1 MIKSAVSL
9 KAHAKINLHLE
20 VLGKRS
26 DGFHDLVS
34 VFAPISLADE
44 LLMQRIPDKKECKV
58 LSPLAE
64 LPVENTITRAYEEFK
79 NFTGISEGVSVRILK
94 RIPEGAGL
102 GGGSS
107 DAASVLLGLN
117 DMFSS
122 DLKEE
127 DLRAI
132 ALKIGSDVPFFL
144 KESAG
149 VVTGRGELFE
159 PIQARTDCFGIL
171 IWPDVQSSTKEAY
184 SLLDQQKGMLSGEHE
199 AWGYEKLV
207 AQYQAPFK
215 VWRFV
220 NDFQPVLEQRYP
232 VIAQARKELYEQG
245 AEFAQM
251 SGSGSAVF
259 GLFGSE
265 NLMTSA
271 FQTLLKRWRWCKPFL
286 LLA

>member
-44 LLMQRIPDKKECKV
+44 LLMQRKPDKKECKV

-64 LPVENTITRAYEEFK
+64 LPAENTITRAYEEFK

-117 DMFSS
+117 DMFSA

-144 KESAG
+144 GNGAA
-149 VVTGRGELFE
+149 VVKGRGEEIKRLSLFS
-159 PIQARTDCFGIL
+159 DYFGIL
-171 IWPDVQSSTKEAY
+171 IYPGIKSATPRGY
-184 SLLDQQKGMLSGEHE
+184 SLLGRKES
-199 AWGYEKLV
+199 EKLNP
-207 AQYQAPFK
+207 AFDPELFCGKDCREWPFFNSFEDVLFNEYPAIK
-215 VWRFV
+215 KAKLDLLTYGA
-220 NDFQPVLEQRYP
+220 DFAL
-232 VIAQARKELYEQG
+232 
-245 AEFAQM
+245 M
-251 SGSGSAVF
+251 SGAGSSVF
-259 GLFGSE
+259 GLFKDEKTAE
-265 NLMTSA
+265 NAYSKLFA
-271 FQTLLKRWRWCKPFL
+271 EYPQCFFFL
-286 LLA
+286 LLAF

>member
-117 DMFSS
+117 DMFSA

-144 KESAG
+144 ENGAA
-149 VVTGRGELFE
+149 VVKGRGEDIKRLSLFS
-159 PIQARTDCFGIL
+159 DYFGIL
-171 IWPDVQSSTKEAY
+171 IYPGIKSATPRAY
-184 SLLDQQKGMLSGEHE
+184 SLLG
-199 AWGYEKLV
+199 
-207 AQYQAPFK
+207 
-215 VWRFV
+215 
-220 NDFQPVLEQRYP
+220 
-232 VIAQARKELYEQG
+232 RKESEIRKPAFDPELFCGKDCREWPFFNSFEDVLFNEYPAIKKAKLDLLKYG
-245 AEFAQM
+245 ADFALM
-251 SGSGSAVF
+251 SGAGSSVF
-259 GLFGSE
+259 GLFKDEKTAE
-265 NLMTSA
+265 NAYSKLFA
-271 FQTLLKRWRWCKPFL
+271 EYPQCFFFL
-286 LLA
+286 LLAF

>member
-1 MIKSAVSL
+1 MIKSAISL

-144 KESAG
+144 ENGAA
-149 VVTGRGELFE
+149 VVRGRGEEIKRVSLFS
-159 PIQARTDCFGIL
+159 DYFGIL
-171 IWPDVQSSTKEAY
+171 IYPGIKSATPRAY
-184 SLLDQQKGMLSGEHE
+184 RLLG
-199 AWGYEKLV
+199 
-207 AQYQAPFK
+207 
-215 VWRFV
+215 
-220 NDFQPVLEQRYP
+220 
-232 VIAQARKELYEQG
+232 RKESEIRNPAFDPELFCGKDCREWPFFNSFEDVIFNEYPAIKKAKLDLLKYG
-245 AEFAQM
+245 ADFALM
-251 SGSGSAVF
+251 SGAGSSVF
-259 GLFGSE
+259 GLFKDEKTVKNAYSKLFAE
-265 NLMTSA
+265 YPQC
-271 FQTLLKRWRWCKPFL
+271 FFFL
-286 LLA
+286 LLAF

>member
-117 DMFSS
+117 DMFSA

-144 KESAG
+144 ENGAA
-149 VVTGRGELFE
+149 VVKGRGEEIKRVSLFS
-159 PIQARTDCFGIL
+159 DYFGIL
-171 IWPDVQSSTKEAY
+171 IYPGIKSATPRAY
-184 SLLDQQKGMLSGEHE
+184 SLLGRKES
-199 AWGYEKLV
+199 EKLNP
-207 AQYQAPFK
+207 AFDPELFCGKDCREWPFFNSFEDVLFNEYPAIK
-215 VWRFV
+215 KAKLDLLTYGA
-220 NDFQPVLEQRYP
+220 DFAL
-232 VIAQARKELYEQG
+232 
-245 AEFAQM
+245 M
-251 SGSGSAVF
+251 SGAGSSVF
-259 GLFGSE
+259 GLFKDEKTAE
-265 NLMTSA
+265 NAYSKLFA
-271 FQTLLKRWRWCKPFL
+271 EYPQCFFFL
-286 LLA
+286 LLAF

>member
-117 DMFSS
+117 DMFSA

-144 KESAG
+144 GNGAA
-149 VVTGRGELFE
+149 VVKGRGEEIKRLSLFS
-159 PIQARTDCFGIL
+159 DYFGIL
-171 IWPDVQSSTKEAY
+171 IYPGIKSATPRAY
-184 SLLDQQKGMLSGEHE
+184 SLLG
-199 AWGYEKLV
+199 
-207 AQYQAPFK
+207 
-215 VWRFV
+215 
-220 NDFQPVLEQRYP
+220 
-232 VIAQARKELYEQG
+232 RKESEIRKPAFDPELFCGKDCREWPFFNSFEDVLFNEYPAIKKAKLDLLKYG
-245 AEFAQM
+245 ADFALM
-251 SGSGSAVF
+251 SGAGSSVF
-259 GLFGSE
+259 GLFKDEKTAE
-265 NLMTSA
+265 NAYSKLFA
-271 FQTLLKRWRWCKPFL
+271 EYPQCFFFL
-286 LLA
+286 LLAF

>member
-117 DMFSS
+117 DMFSA

-144 KESAG
+144 ENGAA
-149 VVTGRGELFE
+149 VVRGRGEEIKRVSLFS
-159 PIQARTDCFGIL
+159 DYFGIL
-171 IWPDVQSSTKEAY
+171 IYPGIKSATPRAY
-184 SLLDQQKGMLSGEHE
+184 SLLG
-199 AWGYEKLV
+199 
-207 AQYQAPFK
+207 
-215 VWRFV
+215 
-220 NDFQPVLEQRYP
+220 
-232 VIAQARKELYEQG
+232 RKESEIRKPAFDPELFCGKDCREWPFFNSFEDVLFNEYPAIKKAKLDLLTYG
-245 AEFAQM
+245 ADFALM
-251 SGSGSAVF
+251 SGAGSSVF
-259 GLFGSE
+259 GLFKDEKTAE
-265 NLMTSA
+265 NAYSKLFA
-271 FQTLLKRWRWCKPFL
+271 EYPQCFFFL
-286 LLA
+286 LLAF

>member
-127 DLRAI
+127 DLKAI

-144 KESAG
+144 EDGAA
-149 VVTGRGELFE
+149 VVKGRGEEIKRVSLFS
-159 PIQARTDCFGIL
+159 DYFGIL
-171 IWPDVQSSTKEAY
+171 IYPGIKSATPRAY
-184 SLLDQQKGMLSGEHE
+184 SLLG
-199 AWGYEKLV
+199 
-207 AQYQAPFK
+207 
-215 VWRFV
+215 
-220 NDFQPVLEQRYP
+220 
-232 VIAQARKELYEQG
+232 RKESEIRKPAFNPKLFCGKDCREWPFFNSFEDVLFNEYPAIKKAKLDLLTYG
-245 AEFAQM
+245 ADFALM
-251 SGSGSAVF
+251 SGAGSSVF
-259 GLFGSE
+259 GLFKDEKTAE
-265 NLMTSA
+265 NAYSKLFA
-271 FQTLLKRWRWCKPFL
+271 EYPQCFFFL
-286 LLA
+286 LLAF

>member
-44 LLMQRIPDKKECKV
+44 LLMQRIPDKKECRV

-64 LPVENTITRAYEEFK
+64 LPAENTITRAYEEFK

-117 DMFSS
+117 DMFSA

-144 KESAG
+144 GNGAA
-149 VVTGRGELFE
+149 VVKGRGEEIKRLSLFS
-159 PIQARTDCFGIL
+159 DYFGIL
-171 IWPDVQSSTKEAY
+171 IYPGIKSTTPRAY
-184 SLLDQQKGMLSGEHE
+184 RLLG
-199 AWGYEKLV
+199 
-207 AQYQAPFK
+207 
-215 VWRFV
+215 
-220 NDFQPVLEQRYP
+220 
-232 VIAQARKELYEQG
+232 RKESEIRKPAFDPELFCGKDCREWPFFNSFEDVLFNEYPAIKKAKLDLLKYG
-245 AEFAQM
+245 ADFALM
-251 SGSGSAVF
+251 SGAGSSVF
-259 GLFGSE
+259 GLFKDEKTAE
-265 NLMTSA
+265 NAYSKLFA
-271 FQTLLKRWRWCKPFL
+271 EYPQCFFFL
-286 LLA
+286 LLAF

>member
-117 DMFSS
+117 DMFSA

-144 KESAG
+144 GNGAA
-149 VVTGRGELFE
+149 VVKGRGEEIKRLSLFS
-159 PIQARTDCFGIL
+159 DYFGIL
-171 IWPDVQSSTKEAY
+171 IYPGIKSATPRAY
-184 SLLDQQKGMLSGEHE
+184 SLLGRKES
-199 AWGYEKLV
+199 EKLNP
-207 AQYQAPFK
+207 AFDPELFCGKDCREWPFFNSFEDVLFNEYPAIK
-215 VWRFV
+215 KAKLDLLTYGA
-220 NDFQPVLEQRYP
+220 DFAL
-232 VIAQARKELYEQG
+232 
-245 AEFAQM
+245 M
-251 SGSGSAVF
+251 SGAGSSVF
-259 GLFGSE
+259 GLFKDEKTAE
-265 NLMTSA
+265 NAYSKLFA
-271 FQTLLKRWRWCKPFL
+271 EYPQCFFFL
-286 LLA
+286 LLAF

>member
-144 KESAG
+144 ENGAA
-149 VVTGRGELFE
+149 VVRGRGEEIKRVSLFS
-159 PIQARTDCFGIL
+159 DYFGIL
-171 IWPDVQSSTKEAY
+171 IYPGIKSTTPRAY
-184 SLLDQQKGMLSGEHE
+184 SLLGRKES
-199 AWGYEKLV
+199 EKLNP
-207 AQYQAPFK
+207 AFDPELFCGKDCREWPFFNSFEDVLFNEYPAIK
-215 VWRFV
+215 KAKLDLLKYGA
-220 NDFQPVLEQRYP
+220 DFAL
-232 VIAQARKELYEQG
+232 
-245 AEFAQM
+245 M
-251 SGSGSAVF
+251 SGAGSSVF
-259 GLFGSE
+259 GLFKDEKTAE
-265 NLMTSA
+265 NAYSKLFA
-271 FQTLLKRWRWCKPFL
+271 EYPQCFFFL
-286 LLA
+286 LLAF

>member
-44 LLMQRIPDKKECKV
+44 LLMQRKPDKKECKV

-117 DMFSS
+117 DMFSA

-144 KESAG
+144 GNGAA
-149 VVTGRGELFE
+149 VVKGRGEEIKRLSLFS
-159 PIQARTDCFGIL
+159 DYFGIL
-171 IWPDVQSSTKEAY
+171 IYPGIKSATPRAY
-184 SLLDQQKGMLSGEHE
+184 SLLSRKES
-199 AWGYEKLV
+199 EKLNP
-207 AQYQAPFK
+207 AFDPELFCGKDCREWPFFNSFEDVLFNEYPAIK
-215 VWRFV
+215 KAKLDLLKYEA
-220 NDFQPVLEQRYP
+220 DFAL
-232 VIAQARKELYEQG
+232 
-245 AEFAQM
+245 M
-251 SGSGSAVF
+251 SGAGSSVF
-259 GLFGSE
+259 GLFKDEKTAE
-265 NLMTSA
+265 NAYSKLFA
-271 FQTLLKRWRWCKPFL
+271 EYPQCFFFL
-286 LLA
+286 LLAF

>member
-1 MIKSAVSL
+1 MIKSAISL

-26 DGFHDLVS
+26 DGFHDIVS

-44 LLMQRIPDKKECKV
+44 LLMQRKPDKKECKV

-64 LPVENTITRAYEEFK
+64 LPAENTITRAYEEFK

-117 DMFSS
+117 DMFSA

-144 KESAG
+144 GNGAA
-149 VVTGRGELFE
+149 VVKGRGEEIKRLSLFS
-159 PIQARTDCFGIL
+159 DYFGIL
-171 IWPDVQSSTKEAY
+171 IYPGIKSATPRAY
-184 SLLDQQKGMLSGEHE
+184 SLL
-199 AWGYEKLV
+199 V
-207 AQYQAPFK
+207 
-215 VWRFV
+215 
-220 NDFQPVLEQRYP
+220 
-232 VIAQARKELYEQG
+232 RKESEIRKPAFDPELFCGKDCREWPFFNSFEDVLFNEYPAIKKAKLDLLTYG
-245 AEFAQM
+245 ADFALM
-251 SGSGSAVF
+251 SGAGSSVF
-259 GLFGSE
+259 GLFKDEKTAE
-265 NLMTSA
+265 NAYSKLFA
-271 FQTLLKRWRWCKPFL
+271 EYPQCFFFL
-286 LLA
+286 LLAF

>member
-117 DMFSS
+117 DMFSA

-144 KESAG
+144 GNGAA
-149 VVTGRGELFE
+149 VVKGRGEEIKRLSLFS
-159 PIQARTDCFGIL
+159 DYFGIL
-171 IWPDVQSSTKEAY
+171 IYPGIKSATPRAY
-184 SLLDQQKGMLSGEHE
+184 SLLG
-199 AWGYEKLV
+199 
-207 AQYQAPFK
+207 
-215 VWRFV
+215 
-220 NDFQPVLEQRYP
+220 
-232 VIAQARKELYEQG
+232 RKESGIRNPAFNPELFCGKDCREWPFFNSFEDVLFNEYPAIKKAKLDLLTYG
-245 AEFAQM
+245 ADFALM
-251 SGSGSAVF
+251 SGAGSSVF
-259 GLFGSE
+259 GLFKDEKTAE
-265 NLMTSA
+265 NAYSKLFA
-271 FQTLLKRWRWCKPFL
+271 EYPQCFFFL
-286 LLA
+286 LLAF

>member
-107 DAASVLLGLN
+107 DAASVLRGLN
-117 DMFSS
+117 NMFSA

-144 KESAG
+144 ENGAA
-149 VVTGRGELFE
+149 VVKGRGEDIKRLSLFS
-159 PIQARTDCFGIL
+159 DYFGIL
-171 IWPDVQSSTKEAY
+171 IYPGIKSATPRAY
-184 SLLDQQKGMLSGEHE
+184 SLLG
-199 AWGYEKLV
+199 
-207 AQYQAPFK
+207 
-215 VWRFV
+215 
-220 NDFQPVLEQRYP
+220 
-232 VIAQARKELYEQG
+232 RKESEIRKPAFDPELFCGKDCREWPFFNSFEDVLFNEYPAIKKAKLDLLKYG
-245 AEFAQM
+245 ADFALM
-251 SGSGSAVF
+251 SGAGSSVF
-259 GLFGSE
+259 GLFKDEKTAE
-265 NLMTSA
+265 NAYSKLFA
-271 FQTLLKRWRWCKPFL
+271 EYPQCFFFL
-286 LLA
+286 LLAF

>member
-144 KESAG
+144 GNGAA
-149 VVTGRGELFE
+149 VVKGRGEEIKRISLFS
-159 PIQARTDCFGIL
+159 DYFGIL
-171 IWPDVQSSTKEAY
+171 IYPGIKSATPRAY
-184 SLLDQQKGMLSGEHE
+184 SLLS
-199 AWGYEKLV
+199 
-207 AQYQAPFK
+207 
-215 VWRFV
+215 
-220 NDFQPVLEQRYP
+220 
-232 VIAQARKELYEQG
+232 RKESEIRNPAFNPELFCGKDCREWPFFNSFEDVLFNEYPAIKKAKLDLLTYG
-245 AEFAQM
+245 ADFALM
-251 SGSGSAVF
+251 SGAGSSVF
-259 GLFGSE
+259 GLFKDEKTVKHAYSKLFAE
-265 NLMTSA
+265 YPQC
-271 FQTLLKRWRWCKPFL
+271 FFFL
-286 LLA
+286 LLAF

>member
-44 LLMQRIPDKKECKV
+44 LLMQRKPDKKECKV

-117 DMFSS
+117 DMFSA

-144 KESAG
+144 GNGAA
-149 VVTGRGELFE
+149 VVKGRGEEIKRLSLFS
-159 PIQARTDCFGIL
+159 DYFGIL
-171 IWPDVQSSTKEAY
+171 IYPGIKSATPRAY
-184 SLLDQQKGMLSGEHE
+184 SLLG
-199 AWGYEKLV
+199 
-207 AQYQAPFK
+207 
-215 VWRFV
+215 
-220 NDFQPVLEQRYP
+220 
-232 VIAQARKELYEQG
+232 RKESEIRKPAFDPELFCGKDCREWPFFNSFEDVLFNEYPAIKKAKLDLLKYG
-245 AEFAQM
+245 ADFALM
-251 SGSGSAVF
+251 SGAGSSVF
-259 GLFGSE
+259 GLFKDEKTAE
-265 NLMTSA
+265 NAYSKLFA
-271 FQTLLKRWRWCKPFL
+271 EYPQCFFFL
-286 LLA
+286 LLAF

>member
-117 DMFSS
+117 DMFSA

-144 KESAG
+144 GNGAA
-149 VVTGRGELFE
+149 VVKGRGEEIKRLSLFS
-159 PIQARTDCFGIL
+159 DYFGIL
-171 IWPDVQSSTKEAY
+171 IYPGIKSATPRAY
-184 SLLDQQKGMLSGEHE
+184 SLL
-199 AWGYEKLV
+199 V
-207 AQYQAPFK
+207 
-215 VWRFV
+215 
-220 NDFQPVLEQRYP
+220 
-232 VIAQARKELYEQG
+232 RKESEIRKPAFDPELFCGKDCREWPFFNSFEDVLFNEYPAIKKAKLDLLTYG
-245 AEFAQM
+245 ADFALM
-251 SGSGSAVF
+251 SGAGSSVF
-259 GLFGSE
+259 GLFKDEKTVE
-265 NLMTSA
+265 NAYSKLFA
-271 FQTLLKRWRWCKPFL
+271 EYPQCFFFL
-286 LLA
+286 LLAF

>member
-107 DAASVLLGLN
+107 DASSVLLGLN
-117 DMFSS
+117 DMFSA

-144 KESAG
+144 ENGAA
-149 VVTGRGELFE
+149 VVRGRGEEIKRVSLFS
-159 PIQARTDCFGIL
+159 DYFGIL
-171 IWPDVQSSTKEAY
+171 IYPEIKSATPRAY
-184 SLLDQQKGMLSGEHE
+184 SLLG
-199 AWGYEKLV
+199 
-207 AQYQAPFK
+207 
-215 VWRFV
+215 
-220 NDFQPVLEQRYP
+220 
-232 VIAQARKELYEQG
+232 RKESEIRKPAFDPELFCGKDCREWPFFNSFEDVLFNEYPAIKKAKLDLLKYE
-245 AEFAQM
+245 ADFALM
-251 SGSGSAVF
+251 SGAGSSVF
-259 GLFGSE
+259 GLFKDEKTAE
-265 NLMTSA
+265 NAYSKLFA
-271 FQTLLKRWRWCKPFL
+271 EYPQCFFFL
-286 LLA
+286 LLAF

>member
-117 DMFSS
+117 DMFSA

-144 KESAG
+144 GNGAA
-149 VVTGRGELFE
+149 VVKGRGEEIKRLSLFS
-159 PIQARTDCFGIL
+159 DYFGIL
-171 IWPDVQSSTKEAY
+171 IYPGIKSATPRAY
-184 SLLDQQKGMLSGEHE
+184 SLL
-199 AWGYEKLV
+199 V
-207 AQYQAPFK
+207 
-215 VWRFV
+215 
-220 NDFQPVLEQRYP
+220 
-232 VIAQARKELYEQG
+232 RKESEIRKPAFDPELFCGKDCREWPFFNSFEDVLFNEYPAIKKAKLDLLTYG
-245 AEFAQM
+245 ADFALM
-251 SGSGSAVF
+251 SGAGSSVF
-259 GLFGSE
+259 GLFKDEKTAE
-265 NLMTSA
+265 NAYSKLFA
-271 FQTLLKRWRWCKPFL
+271 EYPQCFFFL
-286 LLA
+286 LLAF

>member
-1 MIKSAVSL
+1 MIKSAISL

-26 DGFHDLVS
+26 DGFHDIVS

-44 LLMQRIPDKKECKV
+44 LLMQRKPDKKECKV

-64 LPVENTITRAYEEFK
+64 LPAENTITRAYEEFK

-117 DMFSS
+117 DMFSA

-144 KESAG
+144 GNGAA
-149 VVTGRGELFE
+149 VVKGRGEEIKRLSLFS
-159 PIQARTDCFGIL
+159 DYFGIL
-171 IWPDVQSSTKEAY
+171 IYPGIKSATPRAY
-184 SLLDQQKGMLSGEHE
+184 SLLSRKES
-199 AWGYEKLV
+199 EKLNP
-207 AQYQAPFK
+207 AFDPELFCGKDCREWPFFNSFEDVLFNEYPAIK
-215 VWRFV
+215 KAKLDLLKYEA
-220 NDFQPVLEQRYP
+220 DFAL
-232 VIAQARKELYEQG
+232 
-245 AEFAQM
+245 M
-251 SGSGSAVF
+251 SGAGSSVF
-259 GLFGSE
+259 GLFKDEKTAE
-265 NLMTSA
+265 NAYSKLFA
-271 FQTLLKRWRWCKPFL
+271 EYPQCFFFL
-286 LLA
+286 LLAF

>member
-107 DAASVLLGLN
+107 DASSVLLGLN
-117 DMFSS
+117 DMFSA

-144 KESAG
+144 ENGAA
-149 VVTGRGELFE
+149 VVRGRGEEIKRVSLFS
-159 PIQARTDCFGIL
+159 DYFGIL
-171 IWPDVQSSTKEAY
+171 IYPGIKSATPRAY
-184 SLLDQQKGMLSGEHE
+184 SLLG
-199 AWGYEKLV
+199 
-207 AQYQAPFK
+207 
-215 VWRFV
+215 
-220 NDFQPVLEQRYP
+220 
-232 VIAQARKELYEQG
+232 RKESKILNPAFNPELFCGKDCREWPFFNSFEDVLFNEYPAIKKAKLDLLTYG
-245 AEFAQM
+245 ADFALM
-251 SGSGSAVF
+251 SGAGSSVF
-259 GLFGSE
+259 GLFKDEKTAE
-265 NLMTSA
+265 NAYSKLFA
-271 FQTLLKRWRWCKPFL
+271 EYPQCFFFL
-286 LLA
+286 LLAF

>member
-117 DMFSS
+117 DMFSA

-144 KESAG
+144 GNGAA
-149 VVTGRGELFE
+149 VVKGRGEEIKRLSLFS
-159 PIQARTDCFGIL
+159 DYFGIL
-171 IWPDVQSSTKEAY
+171 IYSGIKSATPRAY
-184 SLLDQQKGMLSGEHE
+184 SLLG
-199 AWGYEKLV
+199 
-207 AQYQAPFK
+207 
-215 VWRFV
+215 
-220 NDFQPVLEQRYP
+220 
-232 VIAQARKELYEQG
+232 RKESEIRKPAFDPELFCGKDCREWPFFNSFEDVLFNEYPAIKKAKLDLLKYG
-245 AEFAQM
+245 ADFALM
-251 SGSGSAVF
+251 SGAGSSVF
-259 GLFGSE
+259 GLFKDEKTAKNAYSKLFAE
-265 NLMTSA
+265 YPQC
-271 FQTLLKRWRWCKPFL
+271 FFFL
-286 LLA
+286 LLAF

>member
-1 MIKSAVSL
+1 MIKSAISL

-26 DGFHDLVS
+26 DGFHDIVS

-44 LLMQRIPDKKECKV
+44 LLMQRIPDRKECRV

-64 LPVENTITRAYEEFK
+64 LPAENTITRAYEEFK

-117 DMFSS
+117 DMFSA

-144 KESAG
+144 GNGAA
-149 VVTGRGELFE
+149 VVKGRGEEIKRLSLFS
-159 PIQARTDCFGIL
+159 DYFGIL
-171 IWPDVQSSTKEAY
+171 IYPGIKSATPRAY
-184 SLLDQQKGMLSGEHE
+184 SLLSRKES
-199 AWGYEKLV
+199 EKLNP
-207 AQYQAPFK
+207 AFDPELFCGKDCREWPFFNSFEDVLFNEYPAIK
-215 VWRFV
+215 KAKLDLLKYEA
-220 NDFQPVLEQRYP
+220 DFAL
-232 VIAQARKELYEQG
+232 
-245 AEFAQM
+245 M
-251 SGSGSAVF
+251 SGAGSSVF
-259 GLFGSE
+259 GLFKDEKTAE
-265 NLMTSA
+265 NAYSKLFA
-271 FQTLLKRWRWCKPFL
+271 EYPQCFFFL
-286 LLA
+286 LLAF

>member
-117 DMFSS
+117 DMFSA

-144 KESAG
+144 RNGAA
-149 VVTGRGELFE
+149 VVKGRGEEIKRLSLFS
-159 PIQARTDCFGIL
+159 DYFGIL
-171 IWPDVQSSTKEAY
+171 IYPGIKSATPRAY
-184 SLLDQQKGMLSGEHE
+184 SLLG
-199 AWGYEKLV
+199 
-207 AQYQAPFK
+207 
-215 VWRFV
+215 
-220 NDFQPVLEQRYP
+220 
-232 VIAQARKELYEQG
+232 RKELEKPNPAFNPELFCGKDCREWPFFNSFEDVLFNEYPAIKKAKLDLLTYG
-245 AEFAQM
+245 ADFALM
-251 SGSGSAVF
+251 SGAGSSVF
-259 GLFGSE
+259 GLFKDEKTVKNAYSKLFAE
-265 NLMTSA
+265 YPQC
-271 FQTLLKRWRWCKPFL
+271 FFFL
-286 LLA
+286 LLAF

>member
-44 LLMQRIPDKKECKV
+44 LLMQRKPDKKECKV

-64 LPVENTITRAYEEFK
+64 LPAENTITRAYEEFK

-127 DLRAI
+127 DLKAI

-144 KESAG
+144 EDGAA
-149 VVTGRGELFE
+149 VVKGRGEEIKRVSLFS
-159 PIQARTDCFGIL
+159 DYFGIL
-171 IWPDVQSSTKEAY
+171 IYPGIKSATPRAY
-184 SLLDQQKGMLSGEHE
+184 SLLG
-199 AWGYEKLV
+199 
-207 AQYQAPFK
+207 
-215 VWRFV
+215 
-220 NDFQPVLEQRYP
+220 
-232 VIAQARKELYEQG
+232 RKESEIRNPAFDPELFCGKDCREWPFFNSFEDVLFNEYPAIKKAKLDLLTYG
-245 AEFAQM
+245 ADFALM
-251 SGSGSAVF
+251 SGAGSSVF
-259 GLFGSE
+259 GLFKDEKTVKNAYSKLFAE
-265 NLMTSA
+265 YPQC
-271 FQTLLKRWRWCKPFL
+271 FFFL
-286 LLA
+286 LLAF

>member
-117 DMFSS
+117 DMFSA

-144 KESAG
+144 GNGAA
-149 VVTGRGELFE
+149 VVKGRGEEIKRLSLFS
-159 PIQARTDCFGIL
+159 DYFGIL
-171 IWPDVQSSTKEAY
+171 IYPGIKSATPRGY
-184 SLLDQQKGMLSGEHE
+184 SLLGRKES
-199 AWGYEKLV
+199 EKLNP
-207 AQYQAPFK
+207 AFDPELFCGKDCREWPFFNSFEDVLFNEYPAIK
-215 VWRFV
+215 KAKLDLLTYGA
-220 NDFQPVLEQRYP
+220 DFAL
-232 VIAQARKELYEQG
+232 
-245 AEFAQM
+245 M
-251 SGSGSAVF
+251 SGAGSSVF
-259 GLFGSE
+259 GLFKDEKTAE
-265 NLMTSA
+265 NAYSKLFA
-271 FQTLLKRWRWCKPFL
+271 EYPQCFFFL
-286 LLA
+286 LLAF

>member
-44 LLMQRIPDKKECKV
+44 LLMQRKPDKKECKV

-64 LPVENTITRAYEEFK
+64 LPAENTITRAYEEFK

-117 DMFSS
+117 DMFSA

-144 KESAG
+144 ENGAA
-149 VVTGRGELFE
+149 VVKGRGEEIKRVSLFS
-159 PIQARTDCFGIL
+159 DYFGIL
-171 IWPDVQSSTKEAY
+171 IYPGIKSATPRAY
-184 SLLDQQKGMLSGEHE
+184 SLLGRKES
-199 AWGYEKLV
+199 EKLNP
-207 AQYQAPFK
+207 AFDPELFCGKDCREWPFFNSFEDVLFNEYPAIK
-215 VWRFV
+215 KAKLDLLTYGA
-220 NDFQPVLEQRYP
+220 DFAL
-232 VIAQARKELYEQG
+232 
-245 AEFAQM
+245 M
-251 SGSGSAVF
+251 SGAGSSVF
-259 GLFGSE
+259 GLFKDEKTAE
-265 NLMTSA
+265 NAYSKLFA
-271 FQTLLKRWRWCKPFL
+271 EYPQCFFFL
-286 LLA
+286 LLAF

>member
-44 LLMQRIPDKKECKV
+44 LLMQRKPDRKECGV

-64 LPVENTITRAYEEFK
+64 LPAENTITRAYEEFK

-117 DMFSS
+117 DMFSA

-144 KESAG
+144 ENGAA
-149 VVTGRGELFE
+149 VVRGRGEEIKRVSLFS
-159 PIQARTDCFGIL
+159 DYFGIL
-171 IWPDVQSSTKEAY
+171 IYPGIKSATPRAY
-184 SLLDQQKGMLSGEHE
+184 SLLGRKES
-199 AWGYEKLV
+199 EKLNP
-207 AQYQAPFK
+207 AFDPELFCGKDCREWPFFNSFEDVLFNEYPAIK
-215 VWRFV
+215 KAKLDLLTYGA
-220 NDFQPVLEQRYP
+220 DFAL
-232 VIAQARKELYEQG
+232 
-245 AEFAQM
+245 M
-251 SGSGSAVF
+251 SGAGSSVF
-259 GLFGSE
+259 GLFKDEKTAE
-265 NLMTSA
+265 NAYSKLFA
-271 FQTLLKRWRWCKPFL
+271 EYPQCFFFL
-286 LLA
+286 LLAF